1 MGTMWE
7 RLLKIEEHFLQLAGL
22 LFQVSCLFYFGGV
35 MLTAASKNS
44 TYGEKNHF
52 LCFPFSL
59 LFICFTLRSLY
70 SPPNRGFLNKQII
83 LPPQSQFWRKCC
95 SVCVC
100 VQQRLCSNVCTTHLF
115 FMFWGLLIGRS
126 NSVAAPWCFFM
137 LPSHY
142 VLAVMMRAEQLQIF
156 TTRWQQLSSKS
167 IVNLHH
173 SAGAKAADL
182 EVRLKHHNDRY

>member
-7 RLLKIEEHFLQLAGL
+7 RLLTIEEHFLQLAGL

-100 VQQRLCSNVCTTHLF
+100 VCAATFVQQRLHNSS
-115 FMFWGLLIGRS
+115 LL
-126 NSVAAPWCFFM
+126 
-137 LPSHY
+137 Y
-142 VLAVMMRAEQLQIF
+142 VLGSFNWPFQQCSSSMMLF
-156 TTRWQQLSSKS
+156 YVPLS
-167 IVNLHH
+167 LC
-173 SAGAKAADL
+173 A
-182 EVRLKHHNDRY
+182 RCNDES